1 MKKYLLYLIFT
12 SICLLPSFALG
23 TESKC
28 IEGDCRSGQGTLT
41 FSHGGKYV
49 GEFEEGKFHGQGTY
63 TYPDGSKYVGEWKD
77 GERHGR
83 GVEGIEEREGKT
95 GYWLYGMYVGKEKP
109 EELKEK

>member
-12 SICLLPSFALG
+12 SICLLPSLALG

-49 GEFEEGKFHGQGTY
+49 GEYYNGTMHGQGTLILSNGGKYVGEFEEGQFHGQGTFLFSN
-63 TYPDGSKYVGEWKD
+63 GSKYVGNGKLEKNT
-77 GERHGR
+77 
-83 GVEGIEEREGKT
+83 VEG
-95 GYWLYGMYVGKEKP
+95 
-109 EELKEK
+109 LKK